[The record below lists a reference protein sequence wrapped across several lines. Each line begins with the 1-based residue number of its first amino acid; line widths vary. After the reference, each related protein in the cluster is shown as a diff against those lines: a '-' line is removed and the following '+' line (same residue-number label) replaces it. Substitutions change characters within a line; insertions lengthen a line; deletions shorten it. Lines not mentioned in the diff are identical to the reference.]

1 MRSYCPPL
9 VPLFVPATRPD
20 LIAKAARSGAD
31 AIIVDLEDAVPDS
44 EKSSARLAI
53 RTELGGHPVPV
64 FVRVNAVDTPWFDE
78 DLAFVREAKIDGI
91 MLPKTQSPED
101 VSKVGEDI
109 SVIGLIETARG
120 LAALPSI
127 CGAPNLRQLAF
138 GSIDYALDIGCVETR
153 DALLLA
159 RLSLVNYSRAFDLPP
174 PLDGIT
180 VSVDNEDIIRSDTK
194 YAAQLGFAGKL
205 AIHPRQVRPIDNALH
220 PSEADIVWAE
230 LVCEATHKS
239 TGGAILLDGRMIDA
253 PVVKKAKRILERA
266 QNL

>member
-1 MRSYCPPL
+1 MRKYYPPV

-31 AIIVDLEDAVPDS
+31 AIIVDLEDAVPGA

-53 RTELGGHPVPV
+53 RTELAGHTVPV
-64 FVRVNAVDTPWFDE
+64 IVRVNAVDTPWFDE
-78 DLAFVREAKIDGI
+78 DLALVRDVQVDGI

-109 SVIGLIETARG
+109 PVIGLIETARG
-120 LAALPSI
+120 VASLPSI
-127 CGAPNLRQLAF
+127 CCSPNLRQLAF

-159 RLSLVNYSRAFDLPP
+159 RLSLVNHSRAFDLPP

-194 YAAQLGFAGKL
+194 YAAQLGFSGKL
-205 AIHPRQVRPIDNALH
+205 AIHPKQVRIIDDALH

-230 LVCEATHKS
+230 LICAADRKS
-239 TGGAILLDGRMIDA
+239 KGAAVLLDGRIIDA
-253 PVVKKAKRILERA
+253 PVVKKAKRILQRA
-266 QNL
+266 HTL